1 MNTSL
6 CWSVITAVVTLGSG
20 AGVARAAESL
30 KDADRRLDQ
39 ALASHIAFL
48 ADDVIEGRGAGTA
61 GHEIAARYV
70 ASQFRQIGLR
80 PCGDTNGWFQTVPL
94 VEARPVSES
103 ATLALTID
111 GRDVALE
118 QNLDFLV
125 SPSFVETEVAVSA
138 PVVFAGYGVKAPE
151 LNYSDFAGVDLR
163 GKIAVVLGKAPP
175 RFPSTAL
182 AHHSHAREKLRHLV
196 EQGAIGVIHVPTPK
210 DLEDM
215 PWPKL
220 VNRSKF
226 PEMRWARPDG
236 TPADIAPQIRASV
249 RVGPRGLDR
258 LFAKSPKPFP
268 EILAAAAR
276 SEAQSFP
283 LNVDA
288 RLAIRS
294 EQRRI
299 TSVNVLG
306 ILPGSDP
313 ALKNE
318 ALVFTA
324 HLDHLGRG
332 PAVQGDSIYNG
343 AYDNAIGIAM
353 MIEVARSLAASPK
366 PPRRSVVFA
375 AVTAEE
381 KGLVGS
387 DYLAEHLPASAGRP
401 VANINLDMVLV
412 TEPTRSFTVLGV
424 EHSSLRHPVEQAARR
439 FGIELMPDPQPERVV
454 FVRSD
459 QYSFIRRGVPAIFPK
474 VYTRTNAVAATG
486 GLTPGDFNKLH
497 YHQPSDDLS
506 LPRDSASSVRF
517 VRFMADVAQR
527 VLSAEKAPRWNDG
540 DFFGE
545 TFGGARSTR

>member
-1 MNTSL
+1 MNSFKNQVL
-6 CWSVITAVVTLGSG
+6 LGATGLWLACG
-20 AGVARAAESL
+20 AALAAESMPA
-30 KDADRRLDQ
+30 ADQKLDQ

-48 ADDVIEGRGAGTA
+48 ADDLLEGRGAGST

-70 ASQFRQIGLR
+70 AAQFRQIGLK
-80 PCGDTNGWFQTVPL
+80 PCGDSNSWFQTVPL
-94 VEARPVSES
+94 VEAHPVAES
-103 ATLALTID
+103 GRMTLVID
-111 GRDVALE
+111 GREVELE
-118 QNLDFLV
+118 PNLDFLV
-125 SPSFVETEVAVSA
+125 APHFVETDVTLRA
-138 PVVFAGYGVKAPE
+138 PVVFAGYGVEAPE
-151 LNYSDFAGVDLR
+151 LNYNDFAGVDLR

-196 EQGAIGVIHVPTPK
+196 AHGAVGVINVPTPK

-236 TPADIAPQIRASV
+236 SPADVSPSIKASV
-249 RVGPRGLDR
+249 RVGPRGVDR
-258 LFAKSPKPFP
+258 LFAKSPKPFT

-276 SEAQSFP
+276 SEAQAFP

-288 RLAIRS
+288 NLTIRS

-299 TSVNVLG
+299 ASVNVLG

-313 ALKNE
+313 ALKHE

-324 HLDHLGRG
+324 HLDHMGRG

-353 MIEVARSLAASPK
+353 MIEVARSLASAPK
-366 PPRRSVVFA
+366 APRRSVVFA

-387 DYLAEHLPASAGRP
+387 DYLAEHLPAAAGRP

-412 TEPTRSFTVLGV
+412 TEPTHSFTVLGV
-424 EHSSLRHPVEQAARR
+424 EHSSLRSPVEQAARR

-474 VYTRTNAVAATG
+474 VYTRTNSVAAAG
-486 GLTPGDFNKLH
+486 GLTPADFNKLH
-497 YHQPSDDLS
+497 YHQPSDDLA

-517 VRFMADVAQR
+517 VRFMADIAQR
-527 VLSAEKAPRWNDG
+527 VVSADKAPRWNAG

-545 TFGGARSTR
+545 TFGGGRSAR